1 MMSAM
6 PSAPLSD
13 GGLRNSSSRPTANIA
28 ASPALM
34 GPRKTSTSPRVR
46 GTGAG

>member
-28 ASPALM
+28 ASPALI
-34 GPRKTSTSPRVR
+34 GPRNDLHVSEGR
-46 GTGAG
+46 G